1 MYRLFLI
8 FVLIASLQSC
18 ASSSSSF
25 ASLESD
31 FAIIYPDEES
41 NSKLL
46 TGSIFD
52 NGNVLYPAGRA
63 YKAGKVKIGD
73 IVTVILNET
82 AQASR
87 ITGLTTERASA
98 NNVIG
103 ADILSGGPF
112 FNGLGTEGTTISS
125 AGTGTAGQ
133 SASLTGSI

>member
-8 FVLIASLQSC
+8 FAVIASLQSC

-87 ITGLTTERASA
+87 ITGLTQPQ
-98 NNVIG
+98 
-103 ADILSGGPF
+103 L
-112 FNGLGTEGTTISS
+112 
-125 AGTGTAGQ
+125 
-133 SASLTGSI
+133 